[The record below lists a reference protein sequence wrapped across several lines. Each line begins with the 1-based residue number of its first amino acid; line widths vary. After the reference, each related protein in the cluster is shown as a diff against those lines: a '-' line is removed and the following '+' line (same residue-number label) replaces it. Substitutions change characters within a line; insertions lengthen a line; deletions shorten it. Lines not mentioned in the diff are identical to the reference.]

1 MGRKVLDDDQL
12 AALDVIAGYCAG
24 EIYEMVAMHG
34 PTCLAH
40 KAAMEFLDIIDLS
53 WPQFLSERFGMVTDG
68 NCE

>member
-1 MGRKVLDDDQL
+1 MKNKVLDVDQL

-24 EIYEMVAMHG
+24 EIYEMVQMHG

-40 KAAMEFLDIIDLS
+40 KAALEFLDIIGLS